1 MADDDTVGGGLSGS
15 GGDAS
20 GGMGVGGW
28 TAAIGIGGLAISAIG
43 QFNQSKAQDAVY
55 QSDINTANL
64 EMQVNAQ
71 RQQQMTLNFQ
81 RQSIENL
88 RNVQKTQA
96 QGMAAAVAGGAQFG
110 SGAKGGQAQAAAQGA
125 WTMESLSQNFQIG
138 QKMFALDNQIDQ
150 QKIAKAQAETQANT
164 AAGWTSI
171 GGDITKGAGNIAQL
185 ATLLPTLMA

>member
-1 MADDDTVGGGLSGS
+1 MDPDDISGGKDASSAGGAGGGL
-15 GGDAS
+15 
-20 GGMGVGGW
+20 GGW
-28 TAAIGIGGLAISAIG
+28 TAGIGLGGLALSAIG
-43 QFNQSKAQDAVY
+43 QAQQSKAQGEVY
-55 QSDINTANL
+55 QADINTANL

-71 RQQQMTLNFQ
+71 RQQQMQLNFQ

-125 WTMESLSQNFQIG
+125 WTMESLSQNLQIG
-138 QKMFALDNQIDQ
+138 QQMFSLDNQIDQ
-150 QKIAKAQAETQANT
+150 QKIAKAQAESSANKASGI
-164 AAGWTSI
+164 AAL

-185 ATLLPTLMA
+185 LSLAPMLLA